1 MEFSS
6 PETLAIILGLAIGSV
21 VGATAFASN
30 FCAVGAVA
38 DIMFAK
44 DWRRLRAWMMA
55 GGIAIIGAQALE
67 TADLVNLGSSTYLIP
82 RISWLAL
89 IIGGTAFGFGMS
101 LAGGCINRALVRSG
115 AGSLKSLVTLIV
127 VGIFAA
133 FTATGILEPVHNFL
147 SDFGDSITL
156 MAPGFDR
163 FVAILPGV
171 DAVLVRWIFVAL
183 FGGGMIVFCLKDS
196 WFRASK
202 GHLFGGLVIGLTV
215 PAAWLAVGF
224 LSERS
229 STAADYAALNFV
241 TPAGE
246 LLNITMISGFP
257 AALFG
262 IATLVGV
269 PLGSF
274 VYAAAT
280 RNLSLESFSDPAD
293 LPHHLIGGALMGFG
307 GTLAMGCT
315 FGQGLSGLS
324 TLSIGSAVV
333 IGSIWFG
340 CVWGIRYFETSSVWQ
355 GLRLALRRRKV

>member
-1 MEFSS
+1 MEFTS
-6 PETLAIILGLAIGSV
+6 PETLAVTFGLAIGV
-21 VGATAFASN
+21 IVGATAFASN

-55 GGIAIIGAQALE
+55 GGVAIIGAQALE
-67 TADLVNLGSSTYLIP
+67 TASLVNLGSSTYLIP

-89 IIGGTAFGFGMS
+89 TIGGTAFGFGMS
-101 LAGGCINRALVRSG
+101 LAGGCVNRALVRTG
-115 AGSLKSLVTLIV
+115 AGSLKSLVTLVV

-133 FTATGILEPVHNFL
+133 ITTSGVLAPLNNSL

-156 MAPGFDR
+156 MAPGLDR
-163 FVAILPGV
+163 FVAIFPGI

-183 FGGGMIVFCLKDS
+183 LGGGMIFFCLKDS
-196 WFRASK
+196 WFRSSK
-202 GHLFGGLVIGLTV
+202 DHLWGGLTIGLSV
-215 PAAWLAVGF
+215 PTAWLAVSY
-224 LSERS
+224 LTERS
-229 STAADYAALNFV
+229 TSAADFNAINFV
-241 TPAGE
+241 PPAGE
-246 LLNITMISGFP
+246 FLNLAMISGFP

-262 IATLVGV
+262 IATFLGV
-269 PLGSF
+269 PAGSF

-293 LPHHLIGGALMGFG
+293 LPRHLVGGALMGFG

-324 TLSIGSAVV
+324 TLSLSSIIV

-340 CVWGIRYFETSSVWQ
+340 CVWGIRYFETRSVWS
-355 GLRLALRRRKV
+355 GLRHALPWRKA